1 MSEPGSA
8 AATASATGGA
18 GAMLRS
24 ARQAQGLHIAALA
37 ASMKVPQAK
46 LEALEAERFGD
57 LPDPTF
63 TRALAQSMCRA
74 LKIEAAP
81 VLARLPSAGPL
92 ALDKVE
98 GGLNMPFR
106 DRPGRGDPIDR
117 LWLRHPVTWLVAV
130 LLLGALAV
138 SFVPTEWLRNLSRT
152 SPSVPAQSDRAG
164 LPGANSGEVS
174 AGPPN
179 SAASATPVDRIELA
193 APVVPEVPAS
203 ATTTS
208 IPVAVP
214 AVVAAVPAATPA
226 SGASALQLRAVEAS
240 WIQVAEPGGRVLF
253 SRVVAAGETVG
264 LDAAPPLKIRV
275 GNARGTEI
283 RLRGQSV
290 DLAASTRDNIANVE
304 LR

>member
-1 MSEPGSA
+1 
-8 AATASATGGA
+8 
-18 GAMLRS
+18 MLRA

-46 LEALEAERFGD
+46 LEALEAERFGE

-63 TRALAQSMCRA
+63 TRALAQSVCRA
-74 LKIEAAP
+74 LKIDAAP
-81 VLARLPSAGPL
+81 VLARLPSAGPQ

-138 SFVPTEWLRNLSRT
+138 SFVPTEWLRSLSRT
-152 SPSVPAQSDRAG
+152 NSPVAAQSAG
-164 LPGANSGEVS
+164 VGSPVTTASEANTAPPTSPASVMPGERTDV
-174 AGPPN
+174 
-179 SAASATPVDRIELA
+179 ASLA
-193 APVVPEVPAS
+193 APEAPAATTVASVPAS
-203 ATTTS
+203 AAL
-208 IPVAVP
+208 PAVAVP
-214 AVVAAVPAATPA
+214 AQASASAGAGAAV
-226 SGASALQLRAVEAS
+226 QLRAIDAS
-240 WIQVAEPGGRVLF
+240 WIQVSDPGGRVLF

-264 LDAAPPLKIRV
+264 LEAAPPLKIRV

-283 RLRGQSV
+283 RLHGQLV
-290 DLAASTRDNIANVE
+290 DLSSSTRDNIANVD